1 MEVDRT
7 AFAMGLLIHFLDGV
21 EGQWT
26 IPFNLTNCEIISDLS
41 QAHFRDNAEGFI
53 SYYGNVNIETNLGT
67 NVTTEQLTNGIDQ
80 NLFNWTYWY
89 SR

>member
-1 MEVDRT
+1 ME
-7 AFAMGLLIHFLDGV
+7 IDGG

-53 SYYGNVNIETNLGT
+53 SYYGNVNIETDLGT